1 METTLH
7 DRENFTK
14 ADIKNNK
21 KKSCQWNDD
30 NIKLLLSFL
39 IERKEEV
46 NQLSTKRGGSGNDPI
61 EVKYKAEV
69 EEILDGNRPSLT
81 PKLLESSLDQN
92 DEVNIE
98 KEALFN
104 EITGQSKRKNRS
116 DESIQED
123 EPRKANRSE
132 VRKVKNM
139 LEDLIYQRKEEQEN
153 RKIERERREVERK
166 EREERRQQEFSLL
179 ISALNSTN
187 RNMMFSQNDV
197 PFYYQSSSFNTM
209 QFMDTSYTDTPQINC
224 THTSQID
231 CTRTSQI
238 DRTRTSQI
246 DCTCTSQID
255 RTRTPQIDRTCTPQI
270 DPTLQFE

>member
-1 METTLH
+1 METT
-7 DRENFTK
+7 T
-14 ADIKNNK
+14 
-21 KKSCQWNDD
+21 
-30 NIKLLLSFL
+30 
-39 IERKEEV
+39 ERKEEV
-46 NQLSTKRGGSGNDPI
+46 NQLSTKRGGSGNTKAKLWQDAASNIFLDSHCQYSAEQCADDMDHNKKSGNDPI
-61 EVKYKAEV
+61 EVKYKAKV

-81 PKLLESSLDQN
+81 SKLLESSLNQN
-92 DEVNIE
+92 DE
-98 KEALFN
+98 
-104 EITGQSKRKNRS
+104 NRS

-123 EPRKANRSE
+123 EPRKANRSK
-132 VRKVKNM
+132 VRKVKNI

-209 QFMDTSYTDTPQINC
+209 QFMNTLHTDTLQINR

-231 CTRTSQI
+231 RTCTSQIDRTHTSQI

-246 DCTCTSQID
+246 DRTCTSQID
-255 RTRTPQIDRTCTPQI
+255 CTRTPQINPI
-270 DPTLQFE
+270 LQFE

>member
-1 METTLH
+1 MDH
-7 DRENFTK
+7 
-14 ADIKNNK
+14 NK
-21 KKSCQWNDD
+21 K
-30 NIKLLLSFL
+30 
-39 IERKEEV
+39 
-46 NQLSTKRGGSGNDPI
+46 SGNDPI
-61 EVKYKAEV
+61 EVKYKAKV

-81 PKLLESSLDQN
+81 SKLLESSLNQN

-104 EITGQSKRKNRS
+104 EIT
-116 DESIQED
+116 ED
-123 EPRKANRSE
+123 EPRKANRSK
-132 VRKVKNM
+132 VRKVKNI

-153 RKIERERREVERK
+153 RKIERERREVHRK

-209 QFMDTSYTDTPQINC
+209 QFMNTLHTDTLQINR

-231 CTRTSQI
+231 RTCTSQIDRTHTSQI

-246 DCTCTSQID
+246 DRTCTSQID
-255 RTRTPQIDRTCTPQI
+255 CTRTPQINPI
-270 DPTLQFE
+270 LQFE

>member
-1 METTLH
+1 MLQKH
-7 DRENFTK
+7 FYDK
-14 ADIKNNK
+14 ARASSSPAWLNHCQYSAEQYTDNIDHNK
-21 KKSCQWNDD
+21 K
-30 NIKLLLSFL
+30 
-39 IERKEEV
+39 
-46 NQLSTKRGGSGNDPI
+46 SGNDPI

-104 EITGQSKRKNRS
+104 EITGRSKRKNRS

-123 EPRKANRSE
+123 ELRKA
-132 VRKVKNM
+132 
-139 LEDLIYQRKEEQEN
+139 N

-197 PFYYQSSSFNTM
+197 PFYYQSNSFNTI
-209 QFMDTSYTDTPQINC
+209 QFMDTLYNDTSQINC

-231 CTRTSQI
+231 RTRTLQIDCTRTSQI
-238 DRTRTSQI
+238 NRT
-246 DCTCTSQID
+246 
-255 RTRTPQIDRTCTPQI
+255 
-270 DPTLQFE
+270 